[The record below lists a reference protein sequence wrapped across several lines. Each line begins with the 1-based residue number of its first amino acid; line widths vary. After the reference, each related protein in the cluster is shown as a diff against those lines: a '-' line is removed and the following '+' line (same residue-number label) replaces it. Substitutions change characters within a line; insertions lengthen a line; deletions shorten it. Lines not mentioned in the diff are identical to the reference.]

1 MSFYEIDYGMV
12 VSRHTPVRLRK
23 PRRLAWLRT
32 LVSGIVG
39 VEDIAS
45 EIEGVY
51 DKFMSLRADANYY
64 LVHNSQVCYMEAV
77 LNDTFD
83 NTLRRIYITDG
94 PFVDP
99 IYTYLTPEDH
109 AVPLAAD
116 DAEIALPPDYDAPAW
131 LYTDFETG
139 VLGVQFI
146 VYFPYA
152 IWDDDEFDIDRAKA
166 LIGKYRLP
174 SKRNYQLVPYT
185 P

>member
-1 MSFYEIDYGMV
+1 MSFYEIDYDLV
-12 VSRHTPVRLRK
+12 VARHTPVRLRK

-39 VEDIAS
+39 VDDIL
-45 EIEGVY
+45 EMVGVY
-51 DKFMSLRADANYY
+51 DLFKEVRSSSNYY
-64 LVHNSQVCYMEAV
+64 LAHNSQVCYMEAV

-83 NTLRRIYITDG
+83 PIDRLIKIEDG

-99 IYTYLTPEDH
+99 IYTYLDPEGLE
-109 AVPLAAD
+109 VPLAAD
-116 DAEIALPPDYDAPAW
+116 DTEIALPPDYDAPVW
-131 LYTDFETG
+131 LYTDVETG

-146 VYFPYA
+146 VYFPEGSL
-152 IWDDDEFDIDRAKA
+152 WDDLDIDRAKA

-174 SKRNYQLVPYT
+174 SKRNYQLMPYT